1 MAANDLEYP
10 DDLAGDLS
18 ASVRRHHTISAAR
31 RPPRAHPR
39 VGQMSET
46 AAENEDEV
54 VGSDWVG
61 GVGAVGEGKGLHRQ
75 SSLPSSK
82 SKYTNS
88 RLYARQHGASSGT
101 MTPSRVGM
109 NSLSAITAEHGID
122 GDEQDE
128 ALWDQIRDWRG
139 DDLAPEAFGGPLS
152 NPHIPSSSEHN
163 RTLSQSSQSSSIAP
177 MMSEEASVTP
187 LSGAAGAGVRRHQ
200 SLTYGAHGHAGGSAA
215 RSLMRSATT
224 SRSKHPRA
232 TDIPP
237 VPVDYPVDS
246 QALAADDQD
255 DEGIVSPTSNSTGH
269 GSAGHGKPWGAQSSN
284 SGTTSPWGQP
294 AAPTHSGSDDL
305 VDNIQRGLA
314 GIELDAQQ
322 RHAPYGSYYTMYG
335 NANNN
340 QTLSQP
346 PPNPNHNRKLTPPPT
361 YPPRFRSPS
370 PGHSTELPYASAI
383 AAAALKAPNTLQ
395 TGAHP
400 ASQVTASSGRSP
412 IHKLS
417 LVTNLPGSQGAQKEL
432 GPVSAAAYV
441 PPPGGGLPLGEELGG
456 TKDHSAD
463 GGPTP
468 IGSAGRDRDKPLTAT
483 GTAWDEKQRIVGSR
497 SPAHLQHDGAS
508 NGPFNPASIFANPAV
523 FSSFDP
529 ALQQQI
535 MQAIIQQQG
544 TQGMSGQPQ
553 PPFIQ
558 GTASPPM
565 QGFSQGLQ
573 NLQLLQHQV
582 LQQQLL
588 QAQQLYAG
596 APHGQY
602 AQPQHHGLPTT
613 RLNAQVGGNPLLNGG
628 LAANG
633 NGAGFGGFNAAG
645 AVEADNPLASPVDV
659 QSLVTAKGYNPTTFD
674 CKPASARYFVI
685 KSYTEDDVHKSLK
698 YEIWSSTEPGN
709 KRLDKA
715 FKENN
720 GRGPI
725 YLFFSVNAS
734 GHFCGVA
741 EMLTPV
747 DYTRS
752 STVWAQDKWKGVIKV
767 KWVFVRDVPNSVL
780 RHIRLTNTQE
790 MKPVTN
796 SRDTQELPPEAG
808 QEMLRIFLTH
818 TSRTSLLQ
826 DFAFYELQSL
836 QKTLTTNQ
844 PMGGQP
850 PAAPQQHPSPQPNM
864 PSRQASLPP
873 AMGGGFA
880 SPPQN
885 FTSQM
890 LPQQDA
896 RQTTPPRQGNG
907 PMNFGGIA
915 SPPTNRI

>member
-10 DDLAGDLS
+10 DDLANDLS
-18 ASVRRHHTISAAR
+18 AAVRRHHTISAAR

-61 GVGAVGEGKGLHRQ
+61 GVGAVGENKGLHRQ

-88 RLYARQHGASSGT
+88 RLYARQHGAASGT

-139 DDLAPEAFGGPLS
+139 DDLAPESFGGPLS
-152 NPHIPSSSEHN
+152 NPHIPPSNEHT

-177 MMSEEASVTP
+177 MMSEEASVAP

-232 TDIPP
+232 PDIPP
-237 VPVDYPVDS
+237 VPVDYPTDS
-246 QALAADDQD
+246 QALAGDDQD

-314 GIELDAQQ
+314 GIELDGQQ
-322 RHAPYGSYYTMYG
+322 RHAPYGHYYTSMYG
-335 NANNN
+335 NANSN

-346 PPNPNHNRKLTPPPT
+346 PPNPNHNRKLTPPPS

-370 PGHSTELPYASAI
+370 PGHSELPYASAI
-383 AAAALKAPNTLQ
+383 AAAALKSPNTLQ
-395 TGAHP
+395 AGAHP

-417 LVTNLPGSQGAQKEL
+417 LVTNLPSAQGGQKDL

-441 PPPGGGLPLGEELGG
+441 PHPGGGLPLGEELGG
-456 TKDHSAD
+456 MKEHAAD

-497 SPAHLQHDGAS
+497 SPAHPQHDGGS
-508 NGPFNPASIFANPAV
+508 NGPFNPASLFANPTI

-535 MQAIIQQQG
+535 MQAIMQQQG
-544 TQGMSGQPQ
+544 TQGAPGQPQ

-558 GTASPPM
+558 GTSSQPM

-573 NLQLLQHQV
+573 NLQF
-582 LQQQLL
+582 LQQQML
-588 QAQQLYAG
+588 QQQQILQTQQLYGG

-613 RLNAQVGGNPLLNGG
+613 RLNAQGNTAHNGG

-633 NGAGFGGFNAAG
+633 NGAGFGGFNPPPAAE
-645 AVEADNPLASPVDV
+645 VMDNPLASPVDV
-659 QSLVTAKGYNPTTFD
+659 QSLVASKGYNPTTFET
-674 CKPASARYFVI
+674 KPASARYFVI

-767 KWVFVRDVPNSVL
+767 KWIFVRDVPNSVL

-796 SRDTQELPPEAG
+796 SRDTQELPAEAG

-818 TSRTSLLQ
+818 SSRTSLLQ

-836 QKTLTTNQ
+836 QKTLTNQ
-844 PMGGQP
+844 PMAGQP
-850 PAAPQQHPSPQPNM
+850 PAVPQQHPSPQPNM
-864 PSRQASLPP
+864 PARQASLPP

-890 LPQQDA
+890 LPQDA
-896 RQTTPPRQGNG
+896 HQTTPPRQGNG
-907 PMNFGGIA
+907 PMNFGGVA